1 MLLGCVPKAATDVG
15 MIDSGCTDRCPIPIP
30 VLEPVPDPVQVAVE
44 EVGGHIE
51 KVESI
56 AQDVTDIRKALID
69 ERFVLL
75 DEVARKNDWGKTP
88 PKETDSDWDAYQEW
102 LYIKADRAGVAK
114 VEGLKKTPVWTTR

>member
-1 MLLGCVPKAATDVG
+1 
-15 MIDSGCTDRCPIPIP
+15 MIDSGCTDRCPIP

-51 KVESI
+51 KVDSI

-75 DEVARKNDWGKTP
+75 DEVARENDWGKTP
-88 PKETDSDWDAYQEW
+88 PKETNSDWDAYQEW